1 MRCVS
6 CDSHVMF
13 TVNSSA
19 ETSNC
24 KSVPSS
30 LDAECSPLIGQTV
43 IVVVIHNTH
52 ADFFVY
58 RHTQSV
64 RPELTDSDEHED
76 LRGLETLME
85 GEPKQ
90 QHRMLGTG
98 GEWERSVRR
107 CGGKCDEVGGRCHT
121 HDNVVKFE

>member
-1 MRCVS
+1 MCHSSTRPDTS
-6 CDSHVMF
+6 YHVTQF
-13 TVNSSA
+13 YQAFPRISTASDKRGA
-19 ETSNC
+19 RRPRYEA
-24 KSVPSS
+24 K
-30 LDAECSPLIGQTV
+30 CSPLIGQTV
-43 IVVVIHNTH
+43 VVVIHNTH
-52 ADFFVY
+52 ADYFVY

-98 GEWERSVRR
+98 GEWERSARR
-107 CGGKCDEVGGRCHT
+107 CGGKCDEVRGRC
-121 HDNVVKFE
+121 